1 MADTVRIELAVEA
14 VDNTGKVI
22 DKIVDSLQKLKET
35 ADKSHGPLDKASEKV
50 TKFGEQAGKT
60 QKTLQSWL
68 KQKWQ
73 IALEAK
79 DKITPL
85 LSTLKNGLSTVAGKA
100 WSVTLKA
107 IDLVT
112 SPVKSILNLLK
123 NPILQAGAVLGVTI
137 GLTDTINTYKDFEA
151 TMSKVKAISGATTSE
166 MERLTAKAKEMGE
179 TTKFTATEAGDAFTY
194 MAMAGWDSQQMLNG
208 IEGIMNLAAADGLDL
223 ATTSDIVT
231 DALTAFHLK
240 ASDAAHFADVLA
252 KASSSANTNVA
263 MLGSSFKYVG
273 SVAGGFGYSIED
285 VAIALAAMANAGVK
299 GDMGG
304 TALRGALT
312 SLISPSE
319 NAAKVMDKYG
329 LSMEGTNGKTK
340 TLMEVIEML
349 RGKFNGLNVSLF
361 DGEGELKDYETIL
374 QEMSGASGDTSASVE
389 TLSDLATLFSARA
402 LPGMLAL
409 IQSGTEDFYALSDA
423 IYHADGTAS
432 DMSETMLDNLAGSLT
447 ILQSAAEGAK
457 LSVGER
463 LAPYIRRFAEW
474 LTGMMPAIK
483 RGLNEAI
490 DWIEGK
496 IEELKRKIQD
506 VTGSVEFQDADFFGK
521 VEILWDEIIATPFH
535 EWWESKGRRMFADT
549 AGNAAKWI
557 GEGIKNG
564 LLALLGVQLDAKSEE
579 QAAKDAGISIAASF
593 MNGLKEGLNSG
604 GGIGSAL
611 SSIFGNMLSSAGKI
625 LPGGAAPG
633 LDTLVSMIAL
643 SKIAAPVLAAGKGV
657 SALGKAVTTPT
668 GGDGASLASW
678 AGTGLA
684 GLLGRTSTT
693 LSARPTYEQIRQSG
707 GALTYKDRLT
717 TTVNGTGLLGGL
729 EKVGIA
735 LGSKSTGMGAAAVGG
750 ASVLGGLAALGTT
763 ISGLNDVYS
772 AINSKERDERAAKGF
787 SGGMKLGGV
796 GAGAFIGSMI
806 LPGAGTLIGAGI
818 GGAIGYV
825 SGNSVKKH
833 YEEQAQAAQEA
844 AAKEAAAHEL
854 ITAKAAYTG
863 QSIQEITFKSRE
875 LNKAFEDTETSADT
889 FYTMF
894 REAVNEKIAGSFGD
908 ISFSLQE
915 IRDMAKS
922 IVFDSGIA
930 GVEKFQ
936 ESVAK
941 TEKRLSALK
950 ADTSALEKLN
960 WQAGVGIQF
969 TEADVSNYREQTDAF
984 VKDAQNYLRDKHYEA
999 TIAFKLLTDGNGDLS
1014 GVDSVYASL
1023 QEELDSKSS
1032 ELQAK
1037 VKIALDDG
1045 VIQLDELEEITNLQ
1059 NQISDI
1065 MNRVSAAEE
1074 SAKLDTLKIKYG
1086 GADMDVESFRQLQ
1099 SDIAEFMQSAE
1110 DTDYEAY
1117 TIALTNLKLQ
1127 FPDGGEAYEAAVAEL
1142 NANLNRRR
1150 EERLNRTLTIEL
1162 QTIVENNDLNLDS
1175 VWPDLSGDV
1184 SAMASRLRELMNS
1197 ALAVQPDPIQWTEGQ
1212 VSQWFGLS
1220 GLDAVSLSA
1229 FTEMIRGVAE
1239 TLPQTVRE
1247 QISAANIGG
1256 EVAEAATEM
1265 IASANEAIATTE
1277 GVDMSGALDSIP
1289 ENAAE
1294 TARNLDT
1301 SPVSEAIS
1309 DKMTDSIN
1317 VGMENLG
1324 DAEIE
1329 LSALKDAAETGV
1341 NETLGDI
1348 NVQAGADAMTA
1359 NAGTAI
1365 TDSMS
1370 ALDMSGANEALTT
1383 IVGSGF
1389 TDAMSGVNF
1398 VEGISVLTTNMTS
1411 SVTEGMSGLDFSAA
1425 SEAIRII
1432 LSAAIAAGIRGT
1444 DLSAAF
1450 AALTA
1455 LRQRVEAQAK
1465 ATLGAQIAVQVPV
1478 NLTYD
1483 YNVTNPTPPKPTVT
1497 AQTYTSNVAAHANGG
1512 FVRGAELSW
1521 VGEDGPEAIIPLGAK
1536 RRGRGLELYK
1546 QVGEILG
1553 VAKNAEGGVYGVAD
1567 NSAHAHYDNH
1577 YGNRYDNRSV
1587 STVTGGSALSN
1598 YDNRSASEITNQFA
1612 GASVAYLAPD
1622 GLHIV
1627 QYPSA
1632 GTNAPRDVHDTR
1644 TTDTDIS
1651 PSTLTAYDIQSN
1663 PLSVFNGGDSLARSF
1678 LNGPTSI
1685 YDARTEADSFT
1696 DMSRTGEASYYNTD
1710 SLFRLPEEA
1719 TAYSAL
1725 EAHETPFES
1734 GTGFYPGDAEN
1745 GDSGAETAFAPIYD
1759 APADGGGTSG
1769 ATSRNAPVTINVTLT
1784 PSFSFSNTGGESD
1797 EKMESFIRRCMKESA
1812 DDLADELAERLI
1824 AVFENTPR
1832 R

>member
-1 MADTVRIELAVEA
+1 MADTVRIEIAVEA
-14 VDNTGKVI
+14 TDNTGKALESVA
-22 DKIVDSLQKLKET
+22 KNLQGLAK
-35 ADKSHGPLDKASEKV
+35 AAGGAQAPLDKASEKV
-50 TKFGEQAGKT
+50 TKFDEQAGRT
-60 QKTLQSWL
+60 QKTLQSWM

-112 SPVKSILNLLK
+112 SPVKGILNLLK

-273 SVAGGFGYSIED
+273 SVAGAFGYSIED
-285 VAIALAAMANAGVK
+285 TAIALAAMANAGVK

-329 LSMEGTNGKTK
+329 LSMEGANGKTK

-564 LLALLGVQLDAKSEE
+564 LLALLGVQLDAKAEE
-579 QAAKDAGISIAASF
+579 QAAKDAGVSIAASF
-593 MNGLKEGLNSG
+593 VNGLKEGLNSG
-604 GGIGSAL
+604 GGIGSAI

-643 SKIAAPVLAAGKGV
+643 SKIATPVLAVGKGV
-657 SALGKAVTTPT
+657 SAIGKAVTTPT
-668 GGDGASLASW
+668 GSDGASLASW
-678 AGTGLA
+678 VLGSGATGK
-684 GLLGRTSTT
+684 GLLG
-693 LSARPTYEQIRQSG
+693 L
-707 GALTYKDRLT
+707 GAKT
-717 TTVNGTGLLGGL
+717 
-729 EKVGIA
+729 A
-735 LGSKSTGMGAAAVGG
+735 
-750 ASVLGGLAALGTT
+750 AALGAGDP
-763 ISGLNDVYS
+763 IIGASLSSGAMSAVGLGSIAGGLMGGYS
-772 AINSKERDERAAKGF
+772 LF
-787 SGGMKLGGV
+787 SGIKDLHTGFTSEDAEKAAAYKKAGTREVLGVGV
-796 GAGAFIGSMI
+796 GAGLGATVGATIGSAFFGVGAV
-806 LPGAGTLIGAGI
+806 PGALIGAGI
-818 GGAIGYV
+818 GGIAGMM
-825 SGNSVKKH
+825 SGNKAKKE
-833 YEEQAQAAQEA
+833 YEEQARVAQEA
-844 AAKEAAAHEL
+844 ATKEVAAHEL

-875 LNKAFEDTETSADT
+875 LNEAFKDTETSADT

-930 GVEKFQ
+930 DVEKFQ

-969 TEADVSNYREQTDAF
+969 RTCAKIIFVS
-984 VKDAQNYLRDKHYEA
+984 
-999 TIAFKLLTDGNGDLS
+999 
-1014 GVDSVYASL
+1014 
-1023 QEELDSKSS
+1023 
-1032 ELQAK
+1032 
-1037 VKIALDDG
+1037 IAL
-1045 VIQLDELEEITNLQ
+1045 
-1059 NQISDI
+1059 
-1065 MNRVSAAEE
+1065 
-1074 SAKLDTLKIKYG
+1074 
-1086 GADMDVESFRQLQ
+1086 
-1099 SDIAEFMQSAE
+1099 
-1110 DTDYEAY
+1110 
-1117 TIALTNLKLQ
+1117 
-1127 FPDGGEAYEAAVAEL
+1127 
-1142 NANLNRRR
+1142 
-1150 EERLNRTLTIEL
+1150 
-1162 QTIVENNDLNLDS
+1162 
-1175 VWPDLSGDV
+1175 
-1184 SAMASRLRELMNS
+1184 
-1197 ALAVQPDPIQWTEGQ
+1197 
-1212 VSQWFGLS
+1212 
-1220 GLDAVSLSA
+1220 
-1229 FTEMIRGVAE
+1229 
-1239 TLPQTVRE
+1239 
-1247 QISAANIGG
+1247 
-1256 EVAEAATEM
+1256 
-1265 IASANEAIATTE
+1265 
-1277 GVDMSGALDSIP
+1277 
-1289 ENAAE
+1289 
-1294 TARNLDT
+1294 
-1301 SPVSEAIS
+1301 
-1309 DKMTDSIN
+1309 
-1317 VGMENLG
+1317 
-1324 DAEIE
+1324 
-1329 LSALKDAAETGV
+1329 
-1341 NETLGDI
+1341 
-1348 NVQAGADAMTA
+1348 
-1359 NAGTAI
+1359 
-1365 TDSMS
+1365 
-1370 ALDMSGANEALTT
+1370 
-1383 IVGSGF
+1383 
-1389 TDAMSGVNF
+1389 
-1398 VEGISVLTTNMTS
+1398 
-1411 SVTEGMSGLDFSAA
+1411 
-1425 SEAIRII
+1425 
-1432 LSAAIAAGIRGT
+1432 
-1444 DLSAAF
+1444 
-1450 AALTA
+1450 
-1455 LRQRVEAQAK
+1455 
-1465 ATLGAQIAVQVPV
+1465 
-1478 NLTYD
+1478 
-1483 YNVTNPTPPKPTVT
+1483 
-1497 AQTYTSNVAAHANGG
+1497 
-1512 FVRGAELSW
+1512 
-1521 VGEDGPEAIIPLGAK
+1521 
-1536 RRGRGLELYK
+1536 
-1546 QVGEILG
+1546 
-1553 VAKNAEGGVYGVAD
+1553 
-1567 NSAHAHYDNH
+1567 
-1577 YGNRYDNRSV
+1577 
-1587 STVTGGSALSN
+1587 
-1598 YDNRSASEITNQFA
+1598 
-1612 GASVAYLAPD
+1612 
-1622 GLHIV
+1622 
-1627 QYPSA
+1627 
-1632 GTNAPRDVHDTR
+1632 
-1644 TTDTDIS
+1644 
-1651 PSTLTAYDIQSN
+1651 
-1663 PLSVFNGGDSLARSF
+1663 
-1678 LNGPTSI
+1678 
-1685 YDARTEADSFT
+1685 
-1696 DMSRTGEASYYNTD
+1696 
-1710 SLFRLPEEA
+1710 
-1719 TAYSAL
+1719 
-1725 EAHETPFES
+1725 
-1734 GTGFYPGDAEN
+1734 
-1745 GDSGAETAFAPIYD
+1745 
-1759 APADGGGTSG
+1759 
-1769 ATSRNAPVTINVTLT
+1769 
-1784 PSFSFSNTGGESD
+1784 
-1797 EKMESFIRRCMKESA
+1797 A
-1812 DDLADELAERLI
+1812 DDVI
-1824 AVFENTPR
+1824 
-1832 R
+1832 